1 MTPGQPPPW
10 YLLALPLLVSI
21 GMLVPLVYL
30 VLRAFDGA
38 PGELSQIVF
47 RRRNLSLLVN
57 TLLLNLGVV
66 IIVSLLAL
74 PLAWLTTRSDL
85 AGKQVVSV
93 LGVLPLAIP
102 GYVMAYTLLGLS
114 GPYGT
119 AAALFGIQVPR
130 FTGYWG
136 ALIALSLYTLP
147 YLFLQLRAGLTAL
160 DPAYEETGR
169 SLGYGAFRVFFFV
182 VFPQLLPAFLA
193 GTLLVSL
200 HVLGDFGV
208 VSLMRYET
216 FSYALFLQYTASYD
230 RVYAAWLALML
241 LGLTGGLIYAEA
253 WLLRTRQFYRTG
265 SGTARIRTPIP
276 LGLWAGPAYLFII
289 SLTFLSVAVPL
300 ITIGFWLSQRP
311 IIAAFAGLLT
321 VLGYSLSACVPAA
334 LFAAALAVPVAY
346 LGTRYPSPLS
356 RLLER
361 LAYVGYATPSLAFA
375 LALIFFT
382 LSIVPTL
389 YQTLPLLISA
399 YTLHFLAEAVGPVRN
414 ALYQA
419 TPRLEEAARTL
430 GYGPIGAF
438 RATTLP
444 LLRSGLIVSATFV
457 FLSTMKEL
465 PITFLLAPLGF
476 ETLAVNIW
484 GYTTEAMF
492 AEAAPYALTILLFS
506 TLFVWLLLAQERRGG

>member
-1 MTPGQPPPW
+1 MKHGQPPPW
-10 YLLALPLLVSI
+10 YLLALPFFVSI
-21 GMLVPLVYL
+21 GMLVPVVYL
-30 VLRAFDGA
+30 VLRAFDGDPA
-38 PGELSQIVF
+38 ELSQVVF
-47 RRRNLSLLVN
+47 RRRNLSLLAN
-57 TLLLNLGVV
+57 TLLLNLGVLIV
-66 IIVSLLAL
+66 VSLLAL

-85 AGKQVVSV
+85 VGKQVVSV
-93 LGVLPLAIP
+93 LGVLPLAVP
-102 GYVMAYTLLGLS
+102 GYVMAYTLLALS

-119 AAALFGIQVPR
+119 AATLFGVQVPR

-136 ALIALSLYTLP
+136 ALTALSLSTFP
-147 YLFLQLRAGLTAL
+147 YLFLQLRAGLAGL

-169 SLGYGAFRVFFFV
+169 SLGYGPTCVFFFV
-182 VFPQLLPAFLA
+182 VLPQLFPAFLA

-241 LGLTGGLIYAEA
+241 LGLTGGLISTDA
-253 WLLRTRQFYRTG
+253 WLLRTRQFYRVG
-265 SGTARIRTPIP
+265 SGAARTGASIP
-276 LGLWAGPAYLFII
+276 LGLWAGPAYLFITG
-289 SLTFLSVAVPL
+289 LTFLSVIVPL
-300 ITIGFWLSQRP
+300 LTIGFWLSQRP
-311 IIAAFAGLLT
+311 MTAAFAEILA
-321 VLGYSLSACVPAA
+321 VLWHSLSACVPAA
-334 LFAAALAVPVAY
+334 LLAAALAIPVAY

-361 LAYVGYATPSLAFA
+361 IAYIGYATPSLAFA

-382 LSIVPTL
+382 LSVVPTL
-389 YQTLPLLISA
+389 YQTLPLLIGA

-414 ALYQA
+414 VLYQA

-438 RATTLP
+438 RTTTLP
-444 LLRSGLIVSATFV
+444 LLRSGLIVSTTFV

-492 AEAAPYALTILLFS
+492 AEAAPYALTILVFS
-506 TLFVWLLLAQERRGG
+506 SLFVWLLLAQERRGG